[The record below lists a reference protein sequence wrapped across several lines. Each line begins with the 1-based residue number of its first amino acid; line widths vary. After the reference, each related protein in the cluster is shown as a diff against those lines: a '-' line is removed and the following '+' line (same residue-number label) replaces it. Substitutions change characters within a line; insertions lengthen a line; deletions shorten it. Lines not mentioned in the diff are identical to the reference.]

1 MFGDAIASENDDFP
15 EAVDSIQCLMSKVW
29 GHLSS
34 LFQLPPAGGRVSAFL
49 SLLFC
54 SQATAPTFAVYGDKP
69 RVQSWTGVLVE
80 IGNYYL
86 VFTGLDLIERVQGQ
100 SSFSL
105 LHITIN

>member
-15 EAVDSIQCLMSKVW
+15 EAVDSIQCLSLA
-29 GHLSS
+29 HLSS
-34 LFQLPPAGGRVSAFL
+34 LFQLLPAGGRVSAFL

-80 IGNYYL
+80 MGNYQL

>member
-15 EAVDSIQCLMSKVW
+15 EAVDSIQCLVW
-29 GHLSS
+29 PPELIIS
-34 LFQLPPAGGRVSAFL
+34 PPAPAGGRVPAFL

-54 SQATAPTFAVYGDKP
+54 SQATAPTFAVYGAKP
-69 RVQSWTGVLVE
+69 RVQSRTGVLVE
-80 IGNYYL
+80 IGNYQL
-86 VFTGLDLIERVQGQ
+86 VFTGLDLIERAQGQ

>member
-1 MFGDAIASENDDFP
+1 M
-15 EAVDSIQCLMSKVW
+15 
-29 GHLSS
+29 
-34 LFQLPPAGGRVSAFL
+34 SAFL

-54 SQATAPTFAVYGDKP
+54 SQATAPTFAVYGAKL

-80 IGNYYL
+80 IGNYLL